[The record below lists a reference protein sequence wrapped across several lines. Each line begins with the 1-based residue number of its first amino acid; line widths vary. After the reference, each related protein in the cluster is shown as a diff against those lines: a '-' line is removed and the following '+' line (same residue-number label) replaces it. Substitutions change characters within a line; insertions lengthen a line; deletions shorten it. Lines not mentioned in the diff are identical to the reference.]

1 MGTVKKNPNDVQ
13 IKQAKTTRIGSIEK
27 SKNKEEKEIQDKKS
41 KRVPADKDEGA
52 ADESPF
58 DAKSNNIHIKR

>member
-27 SKNKEEKEIQDKKS
+27 SKSREEKEIQDKKS

-58 DAKSNNIHIKR
+58 DAKSNSMHMKR